1 MFNGIW
7 LVATEPLTVQ
17 GREIATGERFQVSRI
32 HSGALLV
39 MGRATLAPR
48 IPPEPVAPP
57 QPASRRRGRPRKV
70 TPPADAVFQ
79 NLDSGVEINLT
90 TDDEPRPK
98 RRYRRRDLQAEE
110 A

>member
-7 LVATEPLTVQ
+7 LVAREPLTLG
-17 GREIATGERFQVSRI
+17 GREVAAGERFETSRI

-39 MGRATLAPR
+39 TGRARLAPR

-57 QPASRRRGRPRKV
+57 PVPRRRGRPRKV
-70 TPPADAVFQ
+70 TPETDSIDGTAD
-79 NLDSGVEINLT
+79 ET
-90 TDDEPRPK
+90 PT
-98 RRYRRRDLQAEE
+98 RRYRRRDLQAE

>member
-7 LVATEPLTVQ
+7 LIAIEPLTMR
-17 GREIATGERFQVSRI
+17 GREIQIGERFQTSRI

-39 MGRATLAPR
+39 TGRARLAPR

-57 QPASRRRGRPRKV
+57 PVPRRRGRPRKV
-70 TPPADAVFQ
+70 ITDTPDITNGSDA
-79 NLDSGVEINLT
+79 ET
-90 TDDEPRPK
+90 PT

-110 A
+110 